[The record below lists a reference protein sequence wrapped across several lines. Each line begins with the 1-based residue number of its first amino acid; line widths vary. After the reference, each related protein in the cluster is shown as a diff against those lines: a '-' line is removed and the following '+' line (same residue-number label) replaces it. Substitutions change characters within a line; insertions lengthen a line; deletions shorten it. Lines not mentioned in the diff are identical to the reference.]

1 MSTKP
6 PAKRDRDNAFPP
18 RPGSGPK
25 LEFDD
30 QRVRSTPLEPRT
42 DEPGEPEPKTEEP
55 KVPEIE
61 QPTAPAIVEPKV
73 EESKVKVESVEA
85 IDAGVTE
92 TAPQHTL

>member
-25 LEFDD
+25 PEFDD

-55 KVPEIE
+55 KDPAVHWLE
-61 QPTAPAIVEPKV
+61 QVAEY
-73 EESKVKVESVEA
+73 ERRLRGH
-85 IDAGVTE
+85 DAGR
-92 TAPQHTL
+92 